1 MLRLFAHAQAG
12 QPYHLIAMDITGLCC
27 PALPLCFP
35 GSASCLLSGA
45 LAFNLLLLILT
56 SPSPKKSK
64 PSRECFCNLP
74 SFSAHSPS
82 PLNFL
87 LDPYVG
93 EFSDLFLSISSQ
105 SVCLC
110 GRPVSTTVRC
120 IIVHLQRLFLGTCT
134 MLANYLL
141 CKHKDVTWIRSL
153 VLVGKARHVVWVCS
167 SSVGAREWGS
177 EGRW

>member
-1 MLRLFAHAQAG
+1 MLRLFAHARAG
-12 QPYHLIAMDITGLCC
+12 RPYHLIALDITGLCC

-45 LAFNLLLLILT
+45 IASILLLLHLT
-56 SPSPKKSK
+56 SPSLKRSK

-87 LDPYVG
+87 LDPYAG
-93 EFSDLFLSISSQ
+93 EFSDLFLSTSSQ

-110 GRPVSTTVRC
+110 GRPVSITVRC
-120 IIVHLQRLFLGTCT
+120 IIVHLQRLFLGTCIT
-134 MLANYLL
+134 LANYLL
-141 CKHKDVTWIRSL
+141 YKHKDVTWIRSL
-153 VLVGKARHVVWVCS
+153 VPAGKARHVVCS
-167 SSVGAREWGS
+167 SSAGAPEWGS